1 VKIRLIRPAAQHTA
15 GTVLDRRPSEAS
27 ALVRSGVAEYVVEE
41 QPADTEQADSGH
53 ASDPDDT
60 PEVHTDSTDDS
71 VVTVTTTG
79 GPIEQTDLDG
89 WSLAELRARATD
101 LGLPTYGTKAQ
112 LAERIMKSDTKS

>member
-27 ALVRSGVAEYVVEE
+27 VLVRSGVAEYVVE
-41 QPADTEQADSGH
+41 QQQADTDQADT
-53 ASDPDDT
+53 SDTADT
-60 PEVHTDSTDDS
+60 PEVDSNSTEGS
-71 VVTVTTTG
+71 VDTVTSTG
-79 GPIEQTDLDG
+79 RPNEQSDLDG

-112 LAERIMKSDTKS
+112 LADRIRTKIEQPRD